1 MAEEVQIQGT
11 SEVAKTRHPLG
22 ILGLMLITLG
32 IYFFVWWYK
41 VNSELAEIGR
51 ARGTTELGDNPGNSL
66 LAMVPGFLIIVPP
79 YISFYNGSKR
89 LRAAEGLTGRPP
101 GVDAGL
107 MLVIYFFI
115 GPVAIYIFQNDLNKV
130 LEAQSTGAAQ
140 IPQAGQAPAAS
151 EPAAAPAEPPASAE
165 PESPPP
171 PPQQG

>member
-1 MAEEVQIQGT
+1 MAEEVQIQGS
-11 SEVAKTRHPLG
+11 SEVAKVRHPLG

-32 IYFFVWWYK
+32 VYFFVWWYK

-79 YISFYNGSKR
+79 YVSFYNGSKR
-89 LRAAEGLTGRPP
+89 LRAAERLTGRPT
-101 GVDAGL
+101 GLDAGL

-130 LEAQSTGAAQ
+130 LDAQRAGAGQ
-140 IPQAGQAPAAS
+140 IPQAGQEPAGPA
-151 EPAAAPAEPPASAE
+151 PAAAPPESQPAAE
-165 PESPPP
+165 PEAPP
-171 PPQQG
+171 PPQQ

>member
-1 MAEEVQIQGT
+1 MAEEVQIQGS
-11 SEVAKTRHPLG
+11 SEVAKVRHPLG

-32 IYFFVWWYK
+32 VYFFVWWYK

-79 YISFYNGSKR
+79 YVSFYNGSNR
-89 LRAAEGLTGRPP
+89 LRAAERLTGRPP
-101 GVDAGL
+101 GLDAVL

-130 LEAQSTGAAQ
+130 LEAQRTGVEQ
-140 IPQAGQAPAAS
+140 IPQAEQGRAPQAPAAA
-151 EPAAAPAEPPASAE
+151 EPGQPPAAEPTA
-165 PESPPP
+165 PP
-171 PPQQG
+171 PPQQ

>member
-1 MAEEVQIQGT
+1 MAEEVQIQGST
-11 SEVAKTRHPLG
+11 EVAKIRHPLG

-51 ARGTTELGDNPGNSL
+51 ARGSTETGDNPGNSL

-79 YISFYNGSKR
+79 YVSFYNGSKR
-89 LRAAEGLTGRPP
+89 LLAAERLTGRPP
-101 GVDAGL
+101 GMDAGL

-130 LEAQSTGAAQ
+130 LEAQRTGVGQ
-140 IPQAGQAPAAS
+140 IPQAEAAQAPPAPAPAAP
-151 EPAAAPAEPPASAE
+151 EPPAAAE
-165 PESPPP
+165 PEAPPP
-171 PPQQG
+171 PPQQ